1 MLNQNQVLIIKPKFK
16 KMNIPV
22 VEKNTLLL
30 PNDNPVRSMNHLYP
44 IFLKV
49 ENLEVLIVGGG
60 HVALEKITGLLK
72 SSPDAKVTL
81 VAPDIRNE
89 IYLVS
94 QLHIGVKLI
103 KKEFEYADLIY
114 KDIVIVAADNKE
126 LNLTIKQHTKKL
138 KILTNVADTPD
149 LCDFYLGSVVTKGDL
164 KIAISTNGKSPTF
177 AKRLRKVLEDI
188 LPAELPELL
197 INLRMIRDKL
207 KGDFSQKVKILNE
220 VTSSLVINK

>member
-1 MLNQNQVLIIKPKFK
+1 MSITIL
-16 KMNIPV
+16 
-22 VEKNTLLL
+22 EKDTLSLT
-30 PNDNPVRSMNHLYP
+30 NDNSIKGTNRLYP

-60 HVALEKITGLLK
+60 HATLEKITGLLK
-72 SSPDAKVTL
+72 SNPDAKVTL

-94 QLHIGVKLI
+94 QLHFRVKLI
-103 KKEFEYADLIY
+103 KKEFEYADLIN
-114 KDIVIVAADNKE
+114 KDIVIVATDNKE
-126 LNLTIKQHTKKL
+126 LNLTIKQYTKKL

-177 AKRLRKVLEDI
+177 AKRFRKVLEDI

-197 INLRMIRDKL
+197 VNLRKIRDKL
-207 KGDFSQKVKILNE
+207 EGDFSQKVKILNE
-220 VTSSLVINK
+220 LTSGLVINNK